1 MLLDVP
7 AAEPEDEALRLGSAA
22 HPAQRPLPLRSL
34 HLQPLCESS
43 LHRMLVWDISVPL
56 AVVGIVMAALSA
68 LPLMHAHAML
78 PAN

>member
-1 MLLDVP
+1 
-7 AAEPEDEALRLGSAA
+7 
-22 HPAQRPLPLRSL
+22 
-34 HLQPLCESS
+34 
-43 LHRMLVWDISVPL
+43 MLVWDISVPL